1 MSELDSLAP
10 VALIEEADR
19 VLASNGLSGSDRD
32 ALQVARD
39 DLAGVDLAAIENTDP
54 RRGRLVEALRRA
66 AGAPP
71 RLAAPSRPVTPKMT
85 YFFVALSLLFMYL
98 VASLTIVYNKGIT
111 LLGDAEVLAAR
122 QPDRR
127 FGQLERQLLVAK
139 AQLFAGV
146 ARVEAG
152 SGDCVPGQGECP
164 PPAPRAKVDDLAQES
179 AYILMHELRDLDMQ
193 IALIENRISQFN
205 DEVWAPFPG
214 LGRVWTAVQK
224 PFVALAGATSEAKPG
239 KGEVGD
245 AKEDNMPATIVACQL
260 ARAGSGA
267 QDKPAEGGISLPSL
281 PTVVLGMNMSDVVR
295 QACDMNVRYTSITI
309 PSVPEWVFRLK
320 NLTNSYSSWILPCLY
335 ATLGSVIF
343 FMRLIL
349 DPANPNPA
357 LHRVVHRLA
366 LAALAGIAIGWLW
379 EPALGGT
386 TNFNAIGAG
395 LFTLA
400 FVVGFSID
408 IFFTLL
414 DRLAKLS
421 SGAIERI
428 GN

>member
-1 MSELDSLAP
+1 MADLDSLAP
-10 VALIEEADR
+10 AALVDEADR
-19 VLASNGLSGSDRD
+19 ILASNGLPSSDRD
-32 ALQVARD
+32 LLQTARD
-39 DLAGVDLAAIENTDP
+39 DLASVDLAAIDRTDP
-54 RRGRLVEALRRA
+54 RLERLVGALRQIAGIPPKPA
-66 AGAPP
+66 A
-71 RLAAPSRPVTPKMT
+71 RSRPVTPKMT

-111 LLGDAEVLAAR
+111 LLRDAEVLAAQ

-139 AQLFAGV
+139 SQLFQDG
-146 ARVEAG
+146 RSVEPAI
-152 SGDCVPGQGECP
+152 GDCIPGQDECP
-164 PPAPRAKVDDLAQES
+164 RPPERAKVDDLAQES

-193 IALIENRISQFN
+193 IALIESRISQFS

-214 LGRVWTAVQK
+214 LGKAWTAVRK
-224 PFVALAGATSEAKPG
+224 PFAALAGATGAAEPK
-239 KGEVGD
+239 KGEDGG
-245 AKEDNMPATIVACQL
+245 AKEVNKPATTVACQL
-260 ARAGSGA
+260 AREGSA
-267 QDKPAEGGISLPSL
+267 EQVKPAETGNSPPSL
-281 PTVVLGMNMSDVVR
+281 PTVVLGMNMLDVVR

-309 PSVPEWVFRLK
+309 PSVAEWVFRLK

-379 EPALGGT
+379 EPALGGA

-414 DRLAKLS
+414 DRLVRVS

-428 GN
+428 GT